1 MKILVLGA
9 NGLIGS
15 TIFRVLNELSDHNV
29 RGTIRHKSNSS
40 IFSKDAL
47 KNIMTNIDVLD
58 EFSLTDL
65 FMEYRPNVIINCTG
79 ITKHRLNANNPLMV
93 LPINSLFPHKLVKLS
108 KLIGARVIQI
118 STDCVFSGDKGFYSE
133 IDCPDSSDL
142 YGISKSLGEVD
153 YSNAITIRTSS
164 IGHEKESNV
173 GLLEWFLSQK
183 STCKGFNRAI
193 FSGLPTVTLA
203 KIIRDYVLQDN
214 NLTGLYHLA
223 AEPIDKL
230 SLLQLIANMYKKNI
244 KIVTD
249 DTFII
254 DRSLSAE
261 KFSQATGYIAPSWDF
276 LIREMHNDFEGV
288 INV

>member
-1 MKILVLGA
+1 
-9 NGLIGS
+9 
-15 TIFRVLNELSDHNV
+15 
-29 RGTIRHKSNSS
+29 
-40 IFSKDAL
+40 
-47 KNIMTNIDVLD
+47 
-58 EFSLTDL
+58 
-65 FMEYRPNVIINCTG
+65 MEYRPNVIINCTG
-79 ITKHRLNANNPLMV
+79 ITKHSSNADNPLIV

-153 YSNAITIRTSS
+153 YTNAITIRTST
-164 IGHEKESNV
+164 IGHDKASNV

-183 STCKGFNRAI
+183 STCIGFNRAI

-203 KIIRDYVLQDN
+203 WVIRDYILNDE

-230 SLLQLIANMYKKNI
+230 SLLKLIANIYKKNI
-244 KIVTD
+244 QIVTD
-249 DTFII
+249 DSFII
-254 DRSLSAE
+254 NRSLSAE
-261 KFSQATGYIAPSWDF
+261 KFSHATGYITPSWDV
-276 LIREMHNDFEGV
+276 LIREMHNDFKEY
-288 INV
+288 

>member
-1 MKILVLGA
+1 
-9 NGLIGS
+9 
-15 TIFRVLNELSDHNV
+15 
-29 RGTIRHKSNSS
+29 
-40 IFSKDAL
+40 
-47 KNIMTNIDVLD
+47 
-58 EFSLTDL
+58 
-65 FMEYRPNVIINCTG
+65 
-79 ITKHRLNANNPLMV
+79 
-93 LPINSLFPHKLVKLS
+93 
-108 KLIGARVIQI
+108 
-118 STDCVFSGDKGFYSE
+118 
-133 IDCPDSSDL
+133 
-142 YGISKSLGEVD
+142 
-153 YSNAITIRTSS
+153 
-164 IGHEKESNV
+164 V